1 MTNKRICGLS
11 IPDEINNYIRE
22 RAKKE
27 HRSLANIVAMIVI
40 EFYNNE
46 VK

>member
-1 MTNKRICGLS
+1 MTNKKICDLS
-11 IPDEINNYIRE
+11 LTDDINNYIQK

-40 EFYNNE
+40 DFYNHE